1 MNKSSYKHVSPLAP
15 GKFVGNLVGGL
26 TGAASGFLK
35 SRQEAKESGEKMT
48 FKGAIGDVLL
58 GAGKGALDPTGLS
71 GIKSLATQGLS
82 TIKDDA
88 QRNEIEREAN
98 AENMIAASQ
107 PVQDINQP
115 FNDPMMTGVS
125 GPSNA
130 QNSSI
135 NPYPVFG
142 GTDQQTMGG
151 VFNTEQQTYGQMF
164 A

>member
-98 AENMIAASQ
+98 ELISKQ
-107 PVQDINQP
+107 WEEFLI
-115 FNDPMMTGVS
+115 
-125 GPSNA
+125 
-130 QNSSI
+130 QN
-135 NPYPVFG
+135 NKL
-142 GTDQQTMGG
+142 MGKCLLK
-151 VFNTEQQTYGQMF
+151 NKN
-164 A
+164 